1 LRAQRDDGPWGYGCN
16 AQYQGSRFDDKDNT
30 VTLDNY
36 LLLDGHLSYRLT
48 PAWSIK
54 AEAGNLLDTE
64 YQTAAGYQELGR
76 TLFVR
81 LAYRDAG

>member
-1 LRAQRDDGPWGYGCN
+1 M
-16 AQYQGSRFDDKDNT
+16 
-30 VTLDNY
+30 
-36 LLLDGHLSYRLT
+36 LDGHLSYRLT